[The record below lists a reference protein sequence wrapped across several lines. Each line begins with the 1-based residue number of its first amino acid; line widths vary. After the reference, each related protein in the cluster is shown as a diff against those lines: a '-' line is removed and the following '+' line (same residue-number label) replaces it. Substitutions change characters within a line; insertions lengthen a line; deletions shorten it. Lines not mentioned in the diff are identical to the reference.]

1 MHSYL
6 HIHVTVNSSYW
17 WTRPDGLHFLVC
29 FGTGFLST
37 HSNRHVGY
45 ISVTVFLIVFRSFCL
60 SAGFLITDISGVG
73 WRRAMK
79 FCRMIDLGSSRSSPL
94 LVNFGSRVTPGQKV
108 KNQQCIG
115 QSLARCNK
123 LAGQSW
129 GPCDK
134 LATAGSDGDRH
145 VGIMPVQIT
154 SVLVY
159 LLGSFCEFSLSCC
172 KFGCLLRRRTP
183 PKWPIGYCV
192 LSGTVNSADSLNEQ

>member
-1 MHSYL
+1 MPVNQTESNWFESFLNCCIINCVKVLNEPVFSKRQNLSSDKCLEDKRKDCRNHFVLY
-6 HIHVTVNSSYW
+6 HVSQLCTVICTFMW
-17 WTRPDGLHFLVC
+17 LWTVLTGELGLMVYTFLCVC

-108 KNQQCIG
+108 KNQ
-115 QSLARCNK
+115 
-123 LAGQSW
+123 
-129 GPCDK
+129 
-134 LATAGSDGDRH
+134 
-145 VGIMPVQIT
+145 
-154 SVLVY
+154 
-159 LLGSFCEFSLSCC
+159 
-172 KFGCLLRRRTP
+172 
-183 PKWPIGYCV
+183 
-192 LSGTVNSADSLNEQ
+192 